1 MKVTIFG
8 QSYEAFPRR
17 REKCD
22 NYYSKG
28 LIVDDTKFKSLYTH
42 IAMVDGFKT
51 GVIFWRV
58 IIMRIIIVLS
68 CLGLICAGGYCV
80 YTLKDKVNFDDKID
94 TGEREEKK
102 PEKESVLDDPILL
115 RYNAFMSY
123 NNGKVDINLV
133 NGDKESVVYLTG
145 EGLECDLV
153 ELKPNEEKQF
163 IPIKLLTKDEVIPA
177 KLIYT
182 YDNKSYEYTV
192 SIENISDT
200 NIQDDADVTF
210 ETEEVIRE

>member
-1 MKVTIFG
+1 MNVNIFG

-22 NYYSKG
+22 NFYSRG
-28 LIVDDTKFKSLYTH
+28 IIVDDIKFKSLYTH

-51 GVIFWRV
+51 GVILWRV
-58 IIMRIIIVLS
+58 IIIRIIVVIL
-68 CLGLICAGGYCV
+68 CLGLIGAGGYFA
-80 YTLKDKVNFDDKID
+80 YTFKDEVSFDTKID
-94 TGEREEKK
+94 TGEREEKN
-102 PEKESVLDDPILL
+102 PEKESVLDDTILL

-153 ELKPNEEKQF
+153 ELEPNEERQF
-163 IPIKLLTKDEVIPA
+163 IPIKLLTKDEVISA

-182 YDNKSYEYTV
+182 YDNKSYEYIV
-192 SIENISDT
+192 SVENLSDT
-200 NIQDDADVTF
+200 NIQEGADVTF

>member
-1 MKVTIFG
+1 MKVDIFG

-17 REKCD
+17 RDKCD
-22 NYYSKG
+22 NFYCRG
-28 LIVDDTKFKSLYTH
+28 IMVDDVKFKSLYTH

-51 GVIFWRV
+51 GVILW
-58 IIMRIIIVLS
+58 RIIIIRVIAVIL
-68 CLGLICAGGYCV
+68 CLGLISVGGYYV
-80 YTLKDKVNFDDKID
+80 YTHKNKVNFDDKID
-94 TGEREEKK
+94 TGEREEKNPK
-102 PEKESVLDDPILL
+102 KESVLDDTILL

-133 NGDKESVVYLTG
+133 NGGKKSIVYLTG
-145 EGLECDLV
+145 EGFECDLV
-153 ELKPNEEKQF
+153 ELEPNEEKKF
-163 IPIKLLTKDEVIPA
+163 VPIKLLTKDEVISA

-200 NIQDDADVTF
+200 NIQEGADVTF